1 MADPAMVERL
11 NAPPFSKALSLV
23 ALSEM
28 SPSELLQLTNDVFA
42 ELDRAHRLDVRDEPP
57 EVGGPRMCTFLQVL
71 KYPGAAEAR
80 GHEALG
86 AALCRGDRG
95 ALFPVLAYV
104 LPRLPALK
112 KRAYV
117 AKYLLPVELPPEVTQ
132 DDGVAALLGEYRA
145 LQGEFKE
152 THKALERLTG
162 GGGGG
167 GAPRATP
174 GELKRDIAQLED
186 ERGQLI
192 EKIASLKRKT
202 GEVRGF
208 APLLEATSSMRKEQE
223 EEARLAERMAEQ
235 RAAVG
240 AAERRYGEVNHR
252 LAETRA
258 HVREDVT
265 SGEAVLAAVRAEVEE
280 GRRLCARVLPASLQA
295 RQETLAR
302 LQRVLAEPAKTEREL
317 GELRARIAAQEAAC
331 GALTAQ
337 LGAAQK
343 AAGDE
348 KLAMFRQQSALVAKK
363 LAQREEVLEGLR
375 REGAALKREVE
386 ARESKLSELSG
397 PKYMRREEF
406 KAYAASLRA
415 KTAQFKALKGALGE
429 VRGETVVLAR
439 TEAVLRSRVGDMDG
453 FLRAL
458 EEKKGIAGYT
468 AVAGDLERV
477 SKLKASVDES
487 KGATLGE
494 ISRIVEDI
502 QRAIEEKKAVLAP
515 RIKALQGARAKY
527 NELQAAYVRERATYE
542 SVAVGLEAD
551 KAALE
556 RQAEAVAGEAV
567 GESARAHVCAARVEV
582 LEALA
587 ARAREEAGFEAGSG
601 RFMPSF
607 RTQKELYAHK
617 QAQVREG
624 EGGGEGAPRLRAPAC
639 STALAHARTHARTH
653 ALHFTRT
660 ASRAAGGP
668 GQGAQAQAKGPQGEQ
683 LWQRV
688 SQGAL
693 SGPAQAAGRQGG
705 AGQAGGR
712 GGRRRR
718 GGRGQ
723 GGRGQHARGARGV
736 RARARSRPARGW
748 CGGVVHCFLAKI
760 KGTSRVK

>member
-1 MADPAMVERL
+1 MADPAIVERL
-11 NAPPFSKALSLV
+11 NAPPFNKTLSLV

-28 SPSELLQLTNDVFA
+28 SPVELLQLTNDVFA

-57 EVGGPRMCTFLQVL
+57 EAGGPRMCTFLQVL

-117 AKYLLPVELPPEVTQ
+117 AKYLLPVELPPEVAH

-167 GAPRATP
+167 GGGGPRATP

-302 LQRVLAEPAKTEREL
+302 LQRVLAEPAKSEREL

-375 REGAALKREVE
+375 REGAALAREVE

-567 GESARAHVCAARVEV
+567 GEGARAHVCAARVEV
-582 LEALA
+582 LTALA
-587 ARAREEAGFEAGSG
+587 ARAQEEAGFEAGSG

-617 QAQVREG
+617 QTQVSRG
-624 EGGGEGAPRLRAPAC
+624 RGGGGGCWGWLPRARL
-639 STALAHARTHARTH
+639 LASHARTH
-653 ALHFTRT
+653 TRT
-660 ASRAAGGP
+660 RHCSWRAWPRSSSASRRTSRRTALATCFTGRAFWTCASCWAPRRRWPGWRAWRAG
-668 GQGAQAQAKGPQGEQ
+668 E
-683 LWQRV
+683 
-688 SQGAL
+688 
-693 SGPAQAAGRQGG
+693 AGRG
-705 AGQAGGR
+705 
-712 GGRRRR
+712 
-718 GGRGQ
+718 
-723 GGRGQHARGARGV
+723 
-736 RARARSRPARGW
+736 RARRARPTCSRCARPER
-748 CGGVVHCFLAKI
+748 VVRGL
-760 KGTSRVK
+760 GPE